1 MRIFTY
7 VIVLLIIVI
16 GMSFA
21 LLNAELVTF
30 NYYIGTAKLPLSL
43 LLVCMLLLGCFLS
56 LLAMTGFYI
65 RMKNENRHLRH
76 RLKLSEKPT

>member
-7 VIVLLIIVI
+7 VIVLLIIVT

-21 LLNAELVTF
+21 FLNAEPVTF
-30 NYYIGTAKLPLSL
+30 NYYIGSAKLPLSL

-56 LLAMTGFYI
+56 LLAMLSFYI

-76 RLKLSEKPT
+76 RLKVCEKSI